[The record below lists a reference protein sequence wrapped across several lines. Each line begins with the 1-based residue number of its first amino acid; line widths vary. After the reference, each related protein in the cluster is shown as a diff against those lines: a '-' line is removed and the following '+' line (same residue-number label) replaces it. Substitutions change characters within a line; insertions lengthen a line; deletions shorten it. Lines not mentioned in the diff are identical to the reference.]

1 MGKCSSWYVHP
12 DKNYPGVVFCII
24 GIFTTETV
32 GYNISIITY
41 SCTNEAA
48 EGGLVSLYCL
58 KLTMFRTG
66 PTDEFGYQFLAT
78 FPRVSLFWSGT
89 GTVRDLRDIYTLKW
103 AIFSELE
110 KAGNSA

>member
-1 MGKCSSWYVHP
+1 MGSGFLAERACNKVIW
-12 DKNYPGVVFCII
+12 
-24 GIFTTETV
+24 
-32 GYNISIITY
+32 
-41 SCTNEAA
+41 AA

-58 KLTMFRTG
+58 KLTMFRTC
-66 PTDEFGYQFLAT
+66 PRDEFGYQFLAT

-110 KAGNSA
+110 KAANSA

>member
-1 MGKCSSWYVHP
+1 M
-12 DKNYPGVVFCII
+12 VFCII

-41 SCTNEAA
+41 SCTYEFLLLTSQAA

-58 KLTMFRTG
+58 KLTMFRTR

-78 FPRVSLFWSGT
+78 VPRVSLFWSGT
-89 GTVRDLRDIYTLKW
+89 GIVRFLRDINTLKW

-110 KAGNSA
+110 KAANSA